1 MARTQHRLSAR
12 AGLCLLLAAGSAAA
26 ESACPLGSGHAA
38 AVGAGEAP
46 RAAHDLRFVIASED
60 ARYRAFDRVGA
71 IYVAAPSSRGELRK
85 TGSGTLIDA
94 CHVLTAYHVVFP
106 EVDLVHA
113 RKGVF
118 QFDPQRVVRFRF
130 GVRAQ
135 RGAGGSEFAHSIEG
149 RPVDLGVFN
158 PYARNY
164 ADELLLVRLLHSAPA
179 ELPPLPLDGDVDY
192 VPGRADF
199 VAAGFPLDSLSRAG
213 LYRLFGDRCAILGP
227 DRISGYATNCSL
239 SDGVSGGAL
248 LRVREDAQC
257 REPALLRLAGI
268 ANQKDG
274 PDFFPKDHPTRRSY
288 VVPIARN
295 RTVIERALARDPC
308 EPAPPATFDAQNLSR
323 SPP

>member
-1 MARTQHRLSAR
+1 MARTQRLSLLAHMPR
-12 AGLCLLLAAGSAAA
+12 ALAALCLLLAAAMPVAAGD
-26 ESACPLGSGHAA
+26 CPLGSTAS
-38 AVGAGEAP
+38 AGEAGDAP
-46 RAAHDLRFVIASED
+46 RGEHDLRFVIAPED
-60 ARYRAFDRVGA
+60 SRYRAFDRVGA
-71 IYVAAPSSRGELRK
+71 IYVAALSSRGELRK
-85 TGSGTLIDA
+85 TGSGTLIDS

-130 GVRAQ
+130 GVRSA
-135 RGAGGSEFAHSIEG
+135 RAARGSEFAYSIEG
-149 RPVDLGVFN
+149 RPVDLGIFN

-164 ADELLLVRLLHSAPA
+164 ADELLLVRLQHAAPMDY
-179 ELPPLPLDGDVDY
+179 PPLPLDGDVDY

-199 VAAGFPLDSLSRAG
+199 IAAGFPLDGLSRAG

-239 SDGVSGGAL
+239 SDGASGGPL
-248 LRVREDAQC
+248 LRVREDTEC
-257 REPALLRLAGI
+257 RDPPLLRLAGV

-295 RTVIERALARDPC
+295 RAVIERALARDPC
-308 EPAPPATFDAQNLSR
+308 EPAPVPNSTV
-323 SPP
+323 PP